1 MRNCVPNIPR
11 SGSLCWHHL
20 QLSSRSLG
28 TLALVAEHYGQVIA
42 TDVSAAQLEHAGR
55 HPKVRYLH
63 TPIFTSEDE
72 LVTMLGGDN
81 SIDLIVAACAVHWF
95 DLPFFYSVAN
105 RVLKK
110 PHGIIAVWTY
120 NYNIRNLDKIMTK
133 VLEVVKPYYDPR
145 AQHALEGYRKLSFP
159 FENVGLGSEGSPMEL
174 DMEVHMTLD
183 ELLGLYKTASAIVK
197 AKEQGLDLLSDEI
210 SEEMRRE
217 WGDSTGS
224 RKLSSFTFKLSCQIQ
239 IESTQTL
246 HSLYKLLNLPRP
258 SWGKFIK
265 NQVLLRVRERQRGRE
280 ANFGRN
286 RKLREREMAGVYDKN
301 AEKYAQKRPRYPK
314 EWFSMLASLTPEHK
328 VAWDAGTGTGQA
340 AISVAEHYDQ
350 VIATDV
356 SAAQLEH
363 AAKHAKV
370 HYLHT
375 PTSVRR

>member
-1 MRNCVPNIPR
+1 MAGLYDKQAEQYAQLRPKYPKVWF
-11 SGSLCWHHL
+11 SMLASLTPELKVAWDA
-20 QLSSRSLG
+20 G
-28 TLALVAEHYGQVIA
+28 TGTGQAALNVAEHYGQVIA

-63 TPIFTSEDE
+63 TPISTSEDE

-145 AQHALEGYRKLSFP
+145 AQHALEGYKKLPFP

-183 ELLGLYKTASAIVK
+183 ELLGLYKTGSAIVK

-224 RKLSSFTFKLSCQIQ
+224 RKLVFLAYM
-239 IESTQTL
+239 L
-246 HSLYKLLNLPRP
+246 VGRP
-258 SWGKFIK
+258 KS
-265 NQVLLRVRERQRGRE
+265 N
-280 ANFGRN
+280 
-286 RKLREREMAGVYDKN
+286 
-301 AEKYAQKRPRYPK
+301 
-314 EWFSMLASLTPEHK
+314 
-328 VAWDAGTGTGQA
+328 
-340 AISVAEHYDQ
+340 
-350 VIATDV
+350 
-356 SAAQLEH
+356 
-363 AAKHAKV
+363 
-370 HYLHT
+370 
-375 PTSVRR
+375 